1 MMLSH
6 KESRFTQSE
15 CMLVHYSHT
24 ESRKP
29 RLESKAFEI
38 LAQKQVGGMFVMEA
52 SNK

>member
-6 KESRFTQSE
+6 KESQLTQSE
-15 CMLVHYSHT
+15 CMRVHYSHM

-38 LAQKQVGGMFVMEA
+38 LAQNQVGGMFVMEA
-52 SNK
+52 SNR